1 MTLDTTVAFIDLSR
15 FTMLN
20 DVHGDGVAVDV
31 LDRFISC
38 VEDSLRDGAELVK
51 TLGDGALL
59 RGPDPRTL
67 VGVMAEIVERFHD
80 EDAMPDLSGGIHHGP
95 VVQRGGD
102 VLGRAVNLAS
112 RLADA
117 APPTALYATREVAE
131 AAGSVGL
138 EVEPL
143 GALQLRGFVE
153 AIDVFAVRP
162 CPTDGHAVA
171 VDPVCGM
178 RINPGDET
186 PRVVQGDRT
195 AWFCSGDCERR
206 FTSSPDRYPR
216 AVR

>member
-1 MTLDTTVAFIDLSR
+1 MTVDTTVAFIDLSR
-15 FTMLN
+15 FTTLN

-31 LDRFISC
+31 LDRFIDC
-38 VEDSLRDGAELVK
+38 IEGSLRGGAELVK

-59 RGPDPRTL
+59 SAPDPRTL
-67 VGVMAEIVERFHD
+67 VGVVAEIVERFHD

-117 APPTALYATREVAE
+117 APAAALYVTREVAE
-131 AAGSVGL
+131 AAVAEGL

-143 GALQLRGFVE
+143 GALRLQGFVD

-162 CPTDGHAVA
+162 CPTDGHDLA

-186 PRVVQGDRT
+186 PHVVQGGQT
-195 AWFCSGDCERR
+195 AWFCSTDCERR
-206 FTSSPDRYPR
+206 FTTSPDRYER
-216 AVR
+216 AVP